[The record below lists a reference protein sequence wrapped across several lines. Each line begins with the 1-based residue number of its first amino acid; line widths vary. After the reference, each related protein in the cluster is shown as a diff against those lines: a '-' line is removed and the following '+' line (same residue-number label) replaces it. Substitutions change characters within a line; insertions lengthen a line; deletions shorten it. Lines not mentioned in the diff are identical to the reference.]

1 MRYVGLSVL
10 VLAALYSHTASARG
24 RKPHPIRTIAVVP
37 AQKADTETFRLE
49 CVGATINLPG
59 PGDYTGLGSYPGTAA
74 PLARPAAAAGL
85 VCAQGARVIL
95 GEYQFRNGAGRCG
108 RNC

>member
-1 MRYVGLSVL
+1 MRYVGVSVL
-10 VLAALYSHTASARG
+10 LLAALYSHAAFAGG
-24 RKPHPIRTIAVVP
+24 RKPHPIRSGAVVP
-37 AQKADTETFRLE
+37 AQKADSETFRLE

-59 PGDYTGLGSYPGTAA
+59 PGDYTGLGSYPGTA
-74 PLARPAAAAGL
+74 PPHARPAAAGQ
-85 VCAQGARVIL
+85 VCEQGARVIL

>member
-1 MRYVGLSVL
+1 MRCVGLCVL
-10 VLAALYSHTASARG
+10 LLAACHSHAAFAG
-24 RKPHPIRTIAVVP
+24 ARKPQPIRPMAVAP
-37 AQKADTETFRLE
+37 AQTADSETFRLE

-59 PGDYTGLGSYPGTAA
+59 PGDYTGLGSYPGSA
-74 PLARPAAAAGL
+74 PPHARPAAATGL